1 MFEDLFATPIYYQ
14 MLSDKDI
21 QNEIDKII
29 DEVKFDLKEEW
40 GHTHYLST
48 DFAHDSSC
56 DALDKFNLM
65 ELKKSIHNHLLT
77 YLGLLHYPVSNLRY
91 ETDSWFTMF
100 KKGNYAHVH
109 SHGTADVSGVYY
121 FKTNQK
127 DGDIFFEPPLP
138 QLKQSKL
145 FYNHSASWSHTPKEG
160 KLMLFPGWLSHG
172 VRTNTTDF
180 ERIGI
185 SFNIKLK

>member
-1 MFEDLFATPIYYQ
+1 M
-14 MLSDKDI
+14 
-21 QNEIDKII
+21 
-29 DEVKFDLKEEW
+29 
-40 GHTHYLST
+40 
-48 DFAHDSSC
+48 
-56 DALDKFNLM
+56 M

-145 FYNHSASWSHTPKEG
+145 FYNHSGSWSHTPKEG

-180 ERIGI
+180 DRIGI
-185 SFNIKLK
+185 SFNIKLNKYLIFIDN